1 MNKRGVSIG
10 TTIVS
15 GILISVF
22 AILIFV
28 VILLGISMTSWS
40 GWIFTIPALIFLIT
54 GLFLR
59 FKDREE
65 TGGKRNLGRTV
76 SLIVAPFAAYILL
89 NVLGLFLGTIN
100 IFAGRSELFPR
111 PNFLGM
117 MILLILAVLF
127 LFFYISLWKKR
138 NIKKDNLK

>member
-15 GILISVF
+15 GILISVS
-22 AILIFV
+22 AILIFL

-76 SLIVAPFAAYILL
+76 SLIVAPFAFFILL
-89 NVLGLFLGTIN
+89 CLLAFFLGTID
-100 IFAGRSELFPR
+100 IFGNESYWPT
-111 PNFLGM
+111 PNLLGM
-117 MILLILAVLF
+117 GVLLILVVLF
-127 LFFYISLWKKR
+127 LFFYIPLFKKR
-138 NIKKDNLK
+138 NN

>member
-76 SLIVAPFAAYILL
+76 SLIVAPFAFFILL
-89 NVLGLFLGTIN
+89 CLLAFFLGTID
-100 IFAGRSELFPR
+100 IFGNESYWPT
-111 PNFLGM
+111 PNLLGM
-117 MILLILAVLF
+117 GVLLILVVLF

>member
-76 SLIVAPFAAYILL
+76 SLIVAPFAFFILL
-89 NVLGLFLGTIN
+89 CLLAFFLGTID
-100 IFAGRSELFPR
+100 IFGNESYWPT
-111 PNFLGM
+111 PNLLGM
-117 MILLILAVLF
+117 GVLLILVVLF
-127 LFFYISLWKKR
+127 LFFYIPLFKKR

>member
-15 GILISVF
+15 GILISVS
-22 AILIFV
+22 AILIFL

-76 SLIVAPFAAYILL
+76 SLIVAPFAFFILL
-89 NVLGLFLGTIN
+89 CLLAFFLGTID
-100 IFAGRSELFPR
+100 IFGNESYWPT
-111 PNFLGM
+111 PNLLGM
-117 MILLILAVLF
+117 GVLLILVVLF
-127 LFFYISLWKKR
+127 LFFYIPLFKKR
-138 NIKKDNLK
+138 NNKKDNLK

>member
-15 GILISVF
+15 GILISVS
-22 AILIFV
+22 AILIFL

-40 GWIFTIPALIFLIT
+40 GWIFTILALIFLIT

-76 SLIVAPFAAYILL
+76 SLIVAPFAFFILL
-89 NVLGLFLGTIN
+89 CLLAFFLGTID
-100 IFAGRSELFPR
+100 IFGNESYWPT
-111 PNFLGM
+111 PNLLGM
-117 MILLILAVLF
+117 GVLLILVVLF
-127 LFFYISLWKKR
+127 LFFYIPLFKKR
-138 NIKKDNLK
+138 NNKKDNLK

>member
-76 SLIVAPFAAYILL
+76 SLIVAPFAFFILL
-89 NVLGLFLGTIN
+89 CLLAFFLGTID
-100 IFAGRSELFPR
+100 IFGNESYWPT
-111 PNFLGM
+111 PNLLGM
-117 MILLILAVLF
+117 GVLLILVVLF
-127 LFFYISLWKKR
+127 LFFYIPLFKKR
-138 NIKKDNLK
+138 NNKKDNLK